1 MYTTFFKTQEEVMDF
16 EEKTVQSDILYQ
28 GKIINLR
35 KDIALLPNGEKA
47 IREVIEH
54 PGGVAVAP
62 LTAEGELLMVRQFR
76 YPYKEV
82 VLELPAGKLSLGE
95 DPLTCG
101 KRELQEETC
110 ATAVEYKSLG
120 ILYPSPGYVNEKIH
134 LYLAKGL
141 TFGEQNLDED
151 EFLSVESIPLERAVD
166 MALSGEITDA
176 KTLAIVLKIYAL
188 QCRGEL

>member
-1 MYTTFFKTQEEVMDF
+1 MDF